1 MYVLQLNHLKTN
13 METARIILKI
23 NDIVLSMDIKKI
35 KNMLLS
41 KEDNITRSLKII
53 VLKIKQEILHCFY
66 VKLLLLFVSDKSSIR
81 SRSLD
86 LTYLTI

>member
-1 MYVLQLNHLKTN
+1 

-53 VLKIKQEILHCFY
+53 VLKIKKEILNCFY
-66 VKLLLLFVSDKSSIR
+66 QKLLL
-81 SRSLD
+81 
-86 LTYLTI
+86 